1 MGWNVT
7 TPSVDATL
15 EALVWRDRLVVV
27 AVLAA
32 VIALSWAYLL
42 GDMSMMMRAVWTPG
56 HAVMMFFVWWVM
68 MVAMMLPGTAP
79 VILSTSS
86 VPVQPQG
93 SREAS
98 SRSQCTARKSIGPS
112 GSALGVGNASS
123 MPERLRRVADGMI
136 PVHRTRTPFA

>member
-56 HAVMMFFVWWVM
+56 HAVLMFFVWWVM
-68 MVAMMLPGTAP
+68 MVAMMPK
-79 VILSTSS
+79 
-86 VPVQPQG
+86 
-93 SREAS
+93 EAVK
-98 SRSQCTARKSIGPS
+98 QALGPNARPASPS
-112 GSALGVGNASS
+112 GHRAQLLVSGTPPACPSDFGASP
-123 MPERLRRVADGMI
+123 MA
-136 PVHRTRTPFA
+136 